1 MNLLK
6 LESLYKFNPL
16 LIDYYKL
23 LSPEIPEFI
32 LEYANTKEML
42 KQQYISVSCGT
53 IYSKLYNIERFS
65 SLEHSIGV
73 SLIIRNFTKDK
84 KQTLSWLFHDI
95 ATPVFKHAIDYMNWD
110 YHNQESTE
118 DLTTQMIRNSQE
130 IIKLLKWDN
139 IKLEEINDY
148 HIYPIADNNTPQL
161 SADRLEYSL
170 SNALFTYK
178 TKKFE
183 EIKDIYNN
191 LEIQKNEYNE
201 IELWFKNKEIAEIF
215 EEMMW
220 ELSIIYM
227 LDKTRFSMQF
237 LADILKIM
245 NENNEL
251 NIEDLYN
258 LKEQEI
264 INRIKN
270 SKIWN
275 IRECFKIREN
285 SKEIFISNKKPLNNY
300 FVHHWTKIRY
310 IDPLTRYNNW
320 YKRISEQSNNV
331 KKIIS
336 NCLNFKM
343 NNYMYLNFN
352 INLK

>member
-1 MNLLK
+1 MNTLK
-6 LESLYKFNPL
+6 LETLFKFKPL

-53 IYSKLYNIERFS
+53 IYSKLYDIDRFS

-73 SLIIRNFTKDK
+73 ALIIRNFTKDK

-118 DLTTQMIRNSQE
+118 NLTTHMIKNSQE
-130 IIKLLKWDN
+130 ITQLLERDN

-178 TKKFE
+178 IKKIS
-183 EIKDIYNN
+183 EIKKIYNN
-191 LEIQKNEYNE
+191 IEVQKNENNE
-201 IELWFKNKEIAEIF
+201 VELWFKNKQIAENF
-215 EEMMW
+215 EEMMGK
-220 ELSIIYM
+220 LSIIYM
-227 LDKTRFSMQF
+227 VDKTRFSMQF

-245 NENNEL
+245 KDNNEIS
-251 NIEDLYN
+251 IEDLYS
-258 LKEQEI
+258 LREEDI
-264 INRIKN
+264 INKIGN

-275 IRECFKIREN
+275 IKKCFEIREN
-285 SKEIFISNKKPLNNY
+285 SKQIQISDKKPINTY

-310 IDPLTRYNNW
+310 IDPLIKYKNW
-320 YKRISEQSNNV
+320 YKRISEISNNT
-331 KKIIS
+331 KNIIN

-343 NNYMYLNFN
+343 NNYIYLNFN
-352 INLK
+352 IEY